1 MIELSTVFWAK
12 SGDEDHPNGHPLL
25 AHLLDAAAAARVVL
39 LREPEKT
46 RRLLANA
53 LGLSEEEAL
62 NFAAFA
68 VGLHDLGKASA
79 DFQRKWPDG
88 ARRLQAAG
96 LTYDENTLL
105 DVPHG
110 PVGAYLVRV
119 LLPGLGFPRRVARKL
134 GDLLGAHHGFLA
146 TPEEIHQAK
155 RTLQAEIGPW
165 DEARRALLNTLWETL
180 GRPRP
185 ATDDL
190 SPDAALWLM
199 GLTSFADWLA
209 SSPEFFPYGRDLAE
223 PGRYFEN
230 AFALAKR
237 ALDDPRVRWEA
248 RTPLAPEPP
257 PFKAIFPF
265 SPNALQSAVAQ
276 ALKDARE
283 PILLILE
290 APMGGG
296 KTEAAFYAHLL
307 LQAQNGHRGL
317 YVAMPTQATGNAMF
331 DRVKVFLAKFG
342 ERPHD
347 LQLVHGAAIL
357 KPEYVK
363 LREVGEVVEVGES
376 TVRASEWF
384 SAKKRAMLTEY
395 GVGTVDQALLG
406 VLKVRHH
413 FVRLW
418 GLGNR
423 TLVFD
428 EVHAYDAYTSRLIAG
443 LIRWMKALGS
453 SVVLMSA
460 TLTRAQRAR
469 LAKAWGAELPDTE
482 APYPRLTL
490 VSGQSVK
497 GIPIPW
503 EEEKTYWVAAAP
515 RPAPELA
522 DFALERLGK
531 EGAAALIVN
540 TVDRAQALYQEFKAR
555 LGGGEVILEEGRPIG
570 WRAGDTELYLLHARL
585 PSAERQVRESA
596 LLARFGRD
604 GKRPKRALVVAT
616 QVIEQSLD
624 LDFDLLLTDLAP
636 LDLVLQRAGRVHRH
650 PRTPP
655 PAHGEPRV
663 YVAGLAEEPPGLK
676 SEYWHKVYDPYP
688 LYTSWHLLRS
698 HSAIRLP
705 AEMESL
711 IEATYAEETLKQL
724 PETVRGRA
732 EEALSTFKNRT
743 EDTELEAAN
752 VVVDPLARLLET
764 LGADQLPAELG
775 LEDDEE
781 SPYTQRPLTRL
792 GEPSVTVV
800 PLYELEGGFFLDPEG
815 RIPARVQGKA
825 SPKEAKA
832 LYAASLRVG
841 RRGVVQE
848 LKRAD
853 TPPAWQKHGL
863 LRSLKPLYLDAEG
876 RAQVGST
883 ELRMDLELGLV
894 YTRR

>member
-1 MIELSTVFWAK
+1 MKPIHLLFWAK
-12 SGDEDHPNGHPLL
+12 SGTDDHPEGHPLL
-25 AHLLDAAAAARVVL
+25 AHLLDAASAALAIL

-46 RRLLANA
+46 RRLLADA

-62 NFAAFA
+62 SFAAFA
-68 VGLHDLGKASA
+68 VGIHDLGKASA

-88 ARRLQAAG
+88 ACRLQAAG
-96 LTYDENTLL
+96 LSYDENALL

-110 PVGAYLVRV
+110 PVGAQLARL
-119 LLPGLGFPRRVARKL
+119 LLPGLGFPRRVTKKL

-146 TPEEIHQAK
+146 GPEEIRQAK

-165 DEARRALLNTLWETL
+165 EEARRALLRALWETL

-190 SPDAALWLM
+190 SPGAAFWLM

-209 SSPEFFPYGRDLAE
+209 SSPEFFPYGRDLAD

-230 AFALAKR
+230 ALALAER
-237 ALDDPRVRWEA
+237 ALDDPRVRWEK

-257 PFKAIFPF
+257 PFEEIFPF
-265 SPNALQSAVAQ
+265 SPNALQSAVAR
-276 ALKDARE
+276 ALDGARE
-283 PILLILE
+283 PSLLILE

-331 DRVKVFLAKFG
+331 DRVKAFLAKFG
-342 ERPHD
+342 DRPHD

-363 LREVGEVVEVGES
+363 LREVGEGEEA

-428 EVHAYDAYTSRLIAG
+428 EVHAYDAYTSRLIVG

-469 LAKAWGAELPDTE
+469 LAEAWGAELPETE

-490 VSGQSVK
+490 VRGGSVK
-497 GIPIPW
+497 SIPIPW
-503 EEEKTYWVAAAP
+503 EEEKTYRVFPAP

-522 DFALERLGK
+522 AFALEKLGE
-531 EGAAALIVN
+531 EGAAALILN
-540 TVDRAQALYQEFKAR
+540 TVDRAQALYQELEGR
-555 LGGGEVILEEGRPIG
+555 LGSGEVIVEEGRPIG

-596 LLARFGRD
+596 LLGRFGRD

-624 LDFDLLLTDLAP
+624 LDFDLLFTDLAP

-655 PAHGEPRV
+655 AAHAEPRV
-663 YVAGLAEEPPGLK
+663 FVAGLAEEPPDLK
-676 SEYWHKVYDPYP
+676 SDYWDRVYATYP

-698 HSAIRLP
+698 RSAIRLP
-705 AEMESL
+705 AEMEGF
-711 IEATYAEETLKQL
+711 IEAAYAEETLKQL

-732 EEALSTFKNRT
+732 AEALNAFKTRL

-764 LGADQLPAELG
+764 LGRDQLAAELG

-792 GEPSVTVV
+792 GEPSITVV
-800 PLYELEGGFFLDPEG
+800 PLYRLADGLFLDPEG
-815 RIPARVQGKA
+815 QTPARVNGKA
-825 SPKEAKA
+825 SPEEARA

-841 RRGVVQE
+841 RQGVVQG
-848 LKRAD
+848 LKKED
-853 TPPAWQKHGL
+853 TPPAWQKNGL
-863 LRSLKPLYLDAEG
+863 LRNLKPLYLDAEG
-876 RAQVGST
+876 RARIGST
-883 ELRMDLELGLV
+883 ELRMDPELGLV
-894 YTRR
+894 YMRR

>member
-1 MIELSTVFWAK
+1 MSRIIKIAPLWAK
-12 SGDEDHPNGHPLL
+12 SRDERNPEGHPLL
-25 AHLLDAAAAARVVL
+25 AHLLDAAAAARTIL

-46 RRLLANA
+46 RRLLADA

-88 ARRLQAAG
+88 VRRLQAAG
-96 LTYDENTLL
+96 LTYDENALL

-110 PVGAYLVRV
+110 PVGAYLVRA
-119 LLPGLGFPRRVARKL
+119 LLPDLGFPRRVARKL

-146 TPEEIHQAK
+146 TPEEIREAK
-155 RTLQAEIGPW
+155 RTLRAEIGPW
-165 DEARRALLNTLWETL
+165 DEARRALLHALWETL

-190 SPDAALWLM
+190 SPEAALWLM

-209 SSPEFFPYGRDLAE
+209 SSPEFFPYGRDPGDPVHYYQEALTLAE
-223 PGRYFEN
+223 
-230 AFALAKR
+230 K
-237 ALDDPRVRWEA
+237 ALDDPRVQWQK
-248 RTPLAPEPP
+248 RTPLAPTPP
-257 PFKAIFPF
+257 PFERVFPF
-265 SPNALQSAVAQ
+265 PANPLQRVVVQSLQ
-276 ALKDARE
+276 NLQG
-283 PILLILE
+283 PSLLIIE

-331 DRVKVFLAKFG
+331 DRVKAFLAKFG
-342 ERPHD
+342 DRPHD

-363 LREVGEVVEVGES
+363 LREVGEGEEA

-406 VLKVRHH
+406 ALKVRHH

-418 GLGNR
+418 GLANR
-423 TLVFD
+423 TIVFD

-443 LIRWMKALGS
+443 LIRWLRALGS

-469 LAKAWGAELPDTE
+469 LAEAWGAELPEAE

-490 VSGQSVK
+490 MSEESVES
-497 GIPIPW
+497 IPIPW
-503 EEEKTYWVAAAP
+503 EEEKTYRVAPAP

-522 DFALERLGK
+522 AFALEKLGE

-540 TVDRAQALYQEFKAR
+540 TVDRAQALYQELKAR
-555 LGGGEVILEEGRPIG
+555 LGSGEVIVEEGRPIG
-570 WRAGDTELYLLHARL
+570 WRAGETELYLLHARL
-585 PSAERQVRESA
+585 PSVERQVRESA

-624 LDFDLLLTDLAP
+624 LDFDLLFTDLAP

-650 PRTPP
+650 RRTPP
-655 PAHGEPRV
+655 PAHAKPRV
-663 YVAGLAEEPPGLK
+663 FVAGLAEEPPNLK
-676 SEYWHKVYDPYP
+676 SEYWDKVYAAYP
-688 LYTSWHLLRS
+688 LYTSWHLLRGR
-698 HSAIRLP
+698 SAIRLP
-705 AEMESL
+705 AEMEDL
-711 IEATYAEETLKQL
+711 IEAAYAEETAKRL
-724 PETVRGRA
+724 PETVRA
-732 EEALSTFKNRT
+732 QATEALKALKIEL

-764 LGADQLPAELG
+764 LGGDQLAAELG

-800 PLYELEGGFFLDPEG
+800 PLYRPAGGLFLDPEG
-815 RIPARVQGKA
+815 QTPARVNGKA
-825 SPKEAKA
+825 SPEEARA

-841 RRGVVQE
+841 RQGVVQE
-848 LKRAD
+848 LKKVE
-853 TPPAWQKHGL
+853 TPPAWQKNGL
-863 LRSLKPLYLDAEG
+863 LRNLKPLYLDAEG
-876 RAQVGST
+876 RARIGST
-883 ELRMDLELGLV
+883 ELRMDPELGLV
-894 YTRR
+894 YMRR

>member
-1 MIELSTVFWAK
+1 MRQKMTQTRGNKKSMTELSTIFWAK
-12 SGDEDHPNGHPLL
+12 SGDKDHPSGHPLL
-25 AHLLDAAAAARVVL
+25 AHLLDAAAMARVIL
-39 LREPEKT
+39 LREPPKT
-46 RRLLANA
+46 RRLLADA

-79 DFQRKWPDG
+79 VFEKQWEPG
-88 ARRLQAAG
+88 MQRLQARG
-96 LTYDENTLL
+96 LDYI
-105 DVPHG
+105 P
-110 PVGAYLVRV
+110 
-119 LLPGLGFPRRVARKL
+119 LPGGMPWVAHGALTEVLVTELLSDLGFSSLIAEKL
-134 GDLLGAHHGFLA
+134 GLLLGAHHGFLA
-146 TPEEIHQAK
+146 PSSEVDDKAFDVLE
-155 RTLQAEIGPW
+155 AEIGPW

-209 SSPEFFPYGRDLAE
+209 SSPEFFPYGRDIAE

-230 AFALAKR
+230 ALALAEK

-265 SPNALQSAVAQ
+265 SPNALQSAVAES
-276 ALKDARE
+276 LKNVRE
-283 PILLILE
+283 PSLLILE

-331 DRVKVFLAKFG
+331 DRVKDFLAKFG
-342 ERPHD
+342 DRPHD

-469 LAKAWGAELPDTE
+469 LAKAWGAKLPEAE

-490 VSGQSVK
+490 VRGGFVK
-497 GIPIPW
+497 SIPIPW
-503 EEEKTYWVAAAP
+503 EEEKTYRVAAAP

-540 TVDRAQALYQEFKAR
+540 TVDRAQALYQELKAR
-555 LGGGEVILEEGRPIG
+555 LGSGEVILEEGRPIG
-570 WRAGDTELYLLHARL
+570 WRTGDTELYLLHARL
-585 PSAERQVRESA
+585 PSAERQVRESV
-596 LLARFGRD
+596 LLARFGKD

-624 LDFDLLLTDLAP
+624 LDFDL
-636 LDLVLQRAGRVHRH
+636 
-650 PRTPP
+650 
-655 PAHGEPRV
+655 
-663 YVAGLAEEPPGLK
+663 
-676 SEYWHKVYDPYP
+676 
-688 LYTSWHLLRS
+688 
-698 HSAIRLP
+698 
-705 AEMESL
+705 
-711 IEATYAEETLKQL
+711 
-724 PETVRGRA
+724 
-732 EEALSTFKNRT
+732 
-743 EDTELEAAN
+743 
-752 VVVDPLARLLET
+752 
-764 LGADQLPAELG
+764 
-775 LEDDEE
+775 
-781 SPYTQRPLTRL
+781 
-792 GEPSVTVV
+792 
-800 PLYELEGGFFLDPEG
+800 
-815 RIPARVQGKA
+815 
-825 SPKEAKA
+825 
-832 LYAASLRVG
+832 
-841 RRGVVQE
+841 
-848 LKRAD
+848 
-853 TPPAWQKHGL
+853 
-863 LRSLKPLYLDAEG
+863 
-876 RAQVGST
+876 
-883 ELRMDLELGLV
+883 
-894 YTRR
+894 